1 MVSRISGDRL
11 FLPEIDLD
19 RYPREIPLF
28 PNLILQEAAV
38 GILDIL
44 GQIDEAGE
52 LGRGCRQLHHVF
64 DFDVFAFGR
73 RGRIIFD
80 DRQQVVVQRRGGH
93 APLAVFVNPD
103 GGLEHFEDALFVEYR
118 GEDDRN
124 VVEGRQFFCQDLFPL
139 LHRVV
144 AFFHQ
149 IPFIDYDHAPFAMIS
164 YWAFSRSTIAFFIMD
179 WISEGLNNLDFTLA
193 ALATQN
199 LPSFGMYSSQGRF
212 FVP

>member
-124 VVEGRQFFCQDLFPL
+124 VVEGRQFFARTSFHSFIVLLPFSTRSHLLTTITHPL
-139 LHRVV
+139 RLRTIRLWM
-144 AFFHQ
+144 FRSW
-149 IPFIDYDHAPFAMIS
+149 D
-164 YWAFSRSTIAFFIMD
+164 SRPCCA
-179 WISEGLNNLDFTLA
+179 
-193 ALATQN
+193 
-199 LPSFGMYSSQGRF
+199 SSIRIQTSDSSMARIERITE
-212 FVP
+212 